1 MKKNDLCEL
10 EIYDIAEDGSGI
22 GRYDG
27 FIIFCRGMLPGER
40 GSVRIMKVTKSYA
53 VGKMLSRSISSPRR
67 IDPPICSN
75 FVRGCG
81 GCTFCHLDYPA
92 QLIYKQ
98 KRVSDCLSR
107 IGALSNAASLVQPV
121 LAAESVCH
129 YRNKSIYPFAA
140 GADGMIVCGFY
151 APNSHRV
158 IPIEEME
165 GCGLENDMS
174 REIRNFILKFV
185 NTHKLSAYDEL
196 SGQGIL
202 RALMVRTN
210 HRGTQEAMVVLVAH
224 AESIPGIEEYVSSIT
239 STLPFVVSIY
249 LCSNRNNTNV
259 VLNGNL
265 RQIYGRPSIRD
276 VIGNFTGAPFFEISP
291 LSFYQVNP
299 AQMERLYDVVYDFLP
314 DSPRLIYDI
323 YCGIGTI
330 GIYLLARLRARSKIS
345 EQLPVLVG
353 VEAVPSAVSDAR
365 KNAAANGFP
374 DASFYCGDA
383 AHITPEVLSQYGTP
397 SVVILD
403 PPRKGC
409 DLSLIETVLS
419 SGTDNIIYVSC
430 NPATLAR
437 DLKLL
442 CAAEYECR
450 RVQPVDMFP
459 QSGHIETVV
468 LLSKGEIDSKKVR
481 VEFSLEDM
489 DMSGFQNDATYE
501 QIKERV
507 LQQTGL
513 KVSSLYIAQV
523 KQKYGIIERENY
535 NKPKSENAK
544 QPKCPPEK
552 EAAITEALRDFG
564 MIK

>member
-27 FIIFCRGMLPGER
+27 LIIFCRGMLPGER
-40 GSVRIMKVTKSYA
+40 GNVRIVKVTKSYA
-53 VGKMLSRSISSPRR
+53 VGKMLSRSVSSPHR

-75 FVRGCG
+75 FVSGCG

-92 QLIYKQ
+92 QLLYKQ
-98 KRVSDCLSR
+98 KRVSDCLSH
-107 IGALSNAASLVQPV
+107 IGALFNAASLVQPV
-121 LAAESVCH
+121 LAAESVCY

-140 GADGMIVCGFY
+140 GADGMSVCGFY

-158 IPIEEME
+158 IPIDETE

-174 REIRNFILKFV
+174 REIRNFTLKFA
-185 NTHKLSAYDEL
+185 NSHKIPAYDEL

-210 HRGTQEAMVVLVAH
+210 HRGAPEAMVVLVAH
-224 AESIPGIEEYVSSIT
+224 AESIPGMEEYVSSIT
-239 STLPFVVSIY
+239 SALPFVVSIY
-249 LCSNRNNTNV
+249 LCSNRSNTNV
-259 VLNGNL
+259 VLRGEL
-265 RQIYGRPSIRD
+265 RQIYGKPSIRD

-291 LSFYQVNP
+291 LSFYQINP
-299 AQMERLYDVVYDFLP
+299 AQTERLYDVVYDFLP

-330 GIYLLARLRARSKIS
+330 GIYLLTRLRERGKIT
-345 EQLPVLVG
+345 EQFPMLAG

-374 DASFYCGDA
+374 EASFYCGDA
-383 AHITPEVLSQYGTP
+383 AQITPKVLSQYGTP

-409 DLSLIETVLS
+409 DLSLLETVLS
-419 SGTDNIIYVSC
+419 SGAENIIYVSC

-442 CAAEYECR
+442 CAADYECC

-459 QSGHIETVV
+459 QSGHVEVV
-468 LLSKGEIDSKKVR
+468 CLLSKLRAKQNIEVELTISEMDLTVAESK
-481 VEFSLEDM
+481 
-489 DMSGFQNDATYE
+489 ATYE
-501 QIKERV
+501 EIKEYV
-507 LQQTGL
+507 LKHKGL

-523 KQKYGIIERENY
+523 KEKCGIMERENY
-535 NKPKSENAK
+535 NKPKSDSSK
-544 QPKCPPEK
+544 KLICPTEK
-552 EAAITEALRDFG
+552 EEAIKDAFKYFK
-564 MIK
+564 MI